1 MKNIYLILLS
11 LTILSCSDELE
22 MEEPSPTQYTLTV
35 NAGLGGTVSQGGAYD
50 EGTEVTI
57 TATADEGYEFIG
69 WSGSDSAEASL
80 TTTLNSNTTFEAI
93 FEFIEVDFTNLNAT
107 GDLSEQSPERA
118 KKTIYGKWNFGN
130 SSETNKSI
138 KKDNQPIKSIFNK
151 RDYRKKSKSKG
162 LSQKLTCSFNFIEFL
177 DDSYI
182 MAIESDGYS
191 EYLSGDFIINENSE
205 GKVSTVDL
213 KYNLGSES
221 ITIATLSDIIVVETD
236 SKLDATFEILLNIPA
251 DADFVSCNSLSGNFS
266 VEKEEPMEASETAIE
281 GSNHA
286 MLIKT
291 WEFNSLIDSDYP
303 DDNEIDFI
311 KEDYCINYEGVYD
324 EATDTYPLIE
334 NCSPPTSILLT
345 FSTYGTYTFMF
356 EGGSDGTTIE
366 EVDTWEWLDDSQTK
380 ISLGEDPEYEN
391 EDYTSPPLIIETLTD
406 DSLIMSIF
414 YEAYIDEQNPDYSQ
428 PAYTVTYNL
437 SSQ

>member
-1 MKNIYLILLS
+1 MKNIYLILIS
-11 LTILSCSDELE
+11 LTILSCSEELE
-22 MEEPSPTQYTLTV
+22 MEIQYTLTV
-35 NAGLGGTVSQGGAYD
+35 NAGLGGTVSEGGAYD

-69 WSGSDSAEASL
+69 WSERDSAEASI
-80 TTTLNSNTTFEAI
+80 TTTINSNITYDAI

-130 SSETNKSI
+130 SSETSKSI
-138 KKDNQPIKSIFNK
+138 EKDNQPIRSIFNK
-151 RDYRKKSKSKG
+151 RDYRKKYKSKG

-221 ITIATLSDIIVVETD
+221 IIIATLSNIIVVETD

-266 VEKEEPMEASETAIE
+266 VDKEEPMGASETAIE

-286 MLIKT
+286 MLINT
-291 WEFNSLIDSDYP
+291 WEFISIIDSDYP
-303 DDNEIDFI
+303 DENGIVLI
-311 KEDYCINYEGVYD
+311 KEEYCFDYGGVYD

-334 NCSPPTSILLT
+334 NCSPPTSISLT
-345 FSTYGTYTFMF
+345 FSTYGTYTVMY
-356 EGGSDGTTIE
+356 EGGSDGTIVE
-366 EVDTWEWLDDSQTK
+366 EVDTWQWIDDSQTK
-380 ISLGEDPEYEN
+380 LSIGDDSEYEY
-391 EDYTSPPLIIETLTD
+391 EEYTSPPIIIETLTD
-406 DSLIMSIF
+406 DSLIMSTF
-414 YEAYIDEQNPDYSQ
+414 YEAYIDTEYPEYSQ
-428 PAYTVTYNL
+428 PAYTVTYIL

>member
-22 MEEPSPTQYTLTV
+22 MEEPSPTQYTLAV
-35 NAGLGGTVSQGGAYD
+35 SAGPGGTVSEGGAYD

-266 VEKEEPMEASETAIE
+266 VDKEEPMEASETAIE

-291 WEFNSLIDSDYP
+291 WEFNSIIDSDYP
-303 DDNEIDFI
+303 DDNSIALI
-311 KEDYCINYEGVYD
+311 KEEYCINYDSYD
-324 EATDTYPLIE
+324 EATDTFSLIE
-334 NCSPPTSILLT
+334 NCSPPTSVLLT

-356 EGGSDGTTIE
+356 EGGSDGTT
-366 EVDTWEWLDDSQTK
+366 
-380 ISLGEDPEYEN
+380 
-391 EDYTSPPLIIETLTD
+391 
-406 DSLIMSIF
+406 
-414 YEAYIDEQNPDYSQ
+414 
-428 PAYTVTYNL
+428 
-437 SSQ
+437 

>member
-1 MKNIYLILLS
+1 MKNIYLILIS
-11 LTILSCSDELE
+11 LTILSCSEELE
-22 MEEPSPTQYTLTV
+22 MEIQYTLTV
-35 NAGLGGTVSQGGAYD
+35 NAGLGGTVSEGGAYD

-69 WSGSDSAEASL
+69 WSERDSAEASI
-80 TTTLNSNTTFEAI
+80 TTTINSNITYDAI

-130 SSETNKSI
+130 SSETSKSI
-138 KKDNQPIKSIFNK
+138 EKDNQPIRSIFNK
-151 RDYRKKSKSKG
+151 RDYRKKYKSKG

-221 ITIATLSDIIVVETD
+221 IIIATLSNIIVVETD

-266 VEKEEPMEASETAIE
+266 VDKEEPLEASKTAIE

-291 WEFNSLIDSDYP
+291 WEINSLIDSDYP
-303 DDNEIDFI
+303 EYNEIAII
-311 KEDYCINYEGVYD
+311 KEEYCFNYDGVYD

-334 NCSPPTSILLT
+334 NCSPPKSILLT

-366 EVDTWEWLDDSQTK
+366 EVDTWKWLDDSQTK
-380 ISLGEDPEYEN
+380 LSLGEDSEYEY
-391 EDYTSPPLIIETLTD
+391 EGYISPPMIIETLTD
-406 DSLIMSIF
+406 DSLILSITF
-414 YEAYIDEQNPDYSQ
+414 EAYIDEQYPEYNEPG
-428 PAYTVTYNL
+428 YTVTYNL

>member
-1 MKNIYLILLS
+1 MKNIYLILIS
-11 LTILSCSDELE
+11 LTILSCSEELE
-22 MEEPSPTQYTLTV
+22 MEIQYTLTV
-35 NAGLGGTVSQGGAYD
+35 NAGLGGTVSEGGAYD

-69 WSGSDSAEASL
+69 WSERDSAEASI
-80 TTTLNSNTTFEAI
+80 TTTINSNITYDAI

-130 SSETNKSI
+130 SSETSKSI
-138 KKDNQPIKSIFNK
+138 EKDNQPIRSIFNK
-151 RDYRKKSKSKG
+151 RDYRKKYKSKG

-221 ITIATLSDIIVVETD
+221 IIIATLSNIIVVETD

-266 VEKEEPMEASETAIE
+266 VDKEEPLEASKTAIE

-291 WEFNSLIDSDYP
+291 WEINSLIDSDYP
-303 DDNEIDFI
+303 EYNEIAII
-311 KEDYCINYEGVYD
+311 KEEYCFNYDGVYD

-334 NCSPPTSILLT
+334 NCSPPKSILLT

-366 EVDTWEWLDDSQTK
+366 EVDTWEWLDDTQTK
-380 ISLGEDPEYEN
+380 LSLGEDSEYE
-391 EDYTSPPLIIETLTD
+391 YSPPMIIETLTD
-406 DSLIMSIF
+406 DSLILSITF
-414 YEAYIDEQNPDYSQ
+414 EAYIDEQYPEYNEPG
-428 PAYTVTYNL
+428 YTVTYNL

>member
-1 MKNIYLILLS
+1 MKNIYLIIIS

-22 MEEPSPTQYTLTV
+22 MEAPSPTQYTLTV
-35 NAGLGGTVSQGGAYD
+35 SAGLGGTVSQGGAYD

-57 TATADEGYEFIG
+57 TATAADGYEFIG
-69 WSGSDSAEASL
+69 WSGSDSTEASL

-130 SSETNKSI
+130 SSETSKSI
-138 KKDNQPIKSIFNK
+138 EKDNHPIKSIFNK
-151 RDYRKKSKSKG
+151 RDNRKKYKSKG

-213 KYNLGSES
+213 KYNLGSEL

-266 VEKEEPMEASETAIE
+266 VDKEEPMGASETAIE

-286 MLIKT
+286 MLINT
-291 WEFNSLIDSDYP
+291 WEFISIIDSDYP
-303 DDNEIDFI
+303 DDNEVALI
-311 KEDYCINYEGVYD
+311 KEEYCFDYGGVYD

-334 NCSPPTSILLT
+334 NCSPPTSISLT
-345 FSTYGTYTFMF
+345 FSTYGTYTVMY
-356 EGGSDGTTIE
+356 EGGSDGTIV
-366 EVDTWEWLDDSQTK
+366 EVDTWQWIDDSQTK
-380 ISLGEDPEYEN
+380 LSIGDDSEYEY
-391 EDYTSPPLIIETLTD
+391 EEYTSPPIIIETLTD
-406 DSLIMSIF
+406 DSLIMSTF
-414 YEAYIDEQNPDYSQ
+414 YEAYIDTEYPEYSQ
-428 PAYTVTYNL
+428 PAYTVTYIL

>member
-1 MKNIYLILLS
+1 LKNIYLILIS
-11 LTILSCSDELE
+11 LTILSCSEELE
-22 MEEPSPTQYTLTV
+22 MEIQYTLTV
-35 NAGLGGTVSQGGAYD
+35 NAGLGGTVSEGGAYD

-69 WSGSDSAEASL
+69 WSERDSAEASI
-80 TTTLNSNTTFEAI
+80 TTTINSNITYDAI

-130 SSETNKSI
+130 SSETSKSI
-138 KKDNQPIKSIFNK
+138 EKDNQPIRSIFNK
-151 RDYRKKSKSKG
+151 RDYRKKYKSKG

-221 ITIATLSDIIVVETD
+221 IIIATLSNIIVVETD

-266 VEKEEPMEASETAIE
+266 VDKEEPLEASKTAIE

-291 WEFNSLIDSDYP
+291 WEINSLIDSDYP
-303 DDNEIDFI
+303 EYNEIAII
-311 KEDYCINYEGVYD
+311 KEEYCFNYDGVYD

-334 NCSPPTSILLT
+334 NCSPPKSILLT

-366 EVDTWEWLDDSQTK
+366 EVDTWKWLDDSQTK
-380 ISLGEDPEYEN
+380 LSLGEDSEYEY
-391 EDYTSPPLIIETLTD
+391 EGYISPPMIIETLTD
-406 DSLIMSIF
+406 DSLILSITF
-414 YEAYIDEQNPDYSQ
+414 EAYIDEQYPEYNEPG
-428 PAYTVTYNL
+428 YTVTYNL

>member
-1 MKNIYLILLS
+1 MKNIYLILIS
-11 LTILSCSDELE
+11 LTILSCSEELE
-22 MEEPSPTQYTLTV
+22 MEIQYTLTV
-35 NAGLGGTVSQGGAYD
+35 NAGLGGTVSEGGAYD

-69 WSGSDSAEASL
+69 WSERDSAEASI
-80 TTTLNSNTTFEAI
+80 TTTINSNITYDAI

-130 SSETNKSI
+130 SSETSKSI
-138 KKDNQPIKSIFNK
+138 EKDNQPIRSIFNK
-151 RDYRKKSKSKG
+151 RDYRKKYKSKG

-177 DDSYI
+177 EDSYI

-221 ITIATLSDIIVVETD
+221 IIIATLSNIIVVETD

-266 VEKEEPMEASETAIE
+266 VDKEEPLEASKTAIE

-291 WEFNSLIDSDYP
+291 WEINSLIDSDYP
-303 DDNEIDFI
+303 EYNEIAII
-311 KEDYCINYEGVYD
+311 KEEYCFNYDGVYD

-334 NCSPPTSILLT
+334 NCSPPKSILLT

-366 EVDTWEWLDDSQTK
+366 EVDTWKWLDDSQTK
-380 ISLGEDPEYEN
+380 LSLGEDSEYEY
-391 EDYTSPPLIIETLTD
+391 EGYISPPMIIETLTD
-406 DSLIMSIF
+406 DSLILSITF
-414 YEAYIDEQNPDYSQ
+414 EAYIDEQYPEYNEPG
-428 PAYTVTYNL
+428 YTVTYNL

>member
-1 MKNIYLILLS
+1 MKNIYLIIIS

-22 MEEPSPTQYTLTV
+22 MEAPSPTQYTLTV
-35 NAGLGGTVSQGGAYD
+35 SAGLGGTVSQGGAYD

-57 TATADEGYEFIG
+57 TATADDGYEFIG

-118 KKTIYGKWNFGN
+118 KKTIYGKWDFGN
-130 SSETNKSI
+130 SSETSKSI
-138 KKDNQPIKSIFNK
+138 EKDNHPIKSIFNK
-151 RDYRKKSKSKG
+151 RDNRKKYKSKG
-162 LSQKLTCSFNFIEFL
+162 LSQKLTCSFDFIEFL

-182 MAIESDGYS
+182 MAIESDGYK
-191 EYLSGDFIINENSE
+191 EYLSGDFIVNENSE

-213 KYNLGSES
+213 KYNLGSEL
-221 ITIATLSDIIVVETD
+221 ITIATLTDIIVVETD

-266 VEKEEPMEASETAIE
+266 VDKEEPLEASKTAIE

-291 WEFNSLIDSDYP
+291 WEFNSIIDSDYP
-303 DDNEIDFI
+303 EYNEIAII
-311 KEDYCINYEGVYD
+311 KEEYCFNYDGVYD

-334 NCSPPTSILLT
+334 NCIPPTSVTLT
-345 FSTYGTYTFMF
+345 FSTYGTYSFTVK
-356 EGGSDGTTIE
+356 GGTEPTYTE
-366 EVDTWEWLDDSQTK
+366 FDTWQWSDDSQTEF
-380 ISLGEDPEYEN
+380 IFGIDEEFEDEDP
-391 EDYTSPPLIIETLTD
+391 IKIETLTD
-406 DSLIMSIF
+406 GSLIMTQST
-414 YEAYIDEQNPDYSQ
+414 EAYTDPEYPEYSE
-428 PAYTVTYNL
+428 PAYTYTYIL
-437 SSQ
+437 SYQ

>member
-22 MEEPSPTQYTLTV
+22 MEEPSPTQYTLAV
-35 NAGLGGTVSQGGAYD
+35 SAGPGGTVSEGGAYD

-251 DADFVSCNSLSGNFS
+251 DADFVSCNSLSGNFT
-266 VEKEEPMEASETAIE
+266 VAKEEPMEASETAIE

-311 KEDYCINYEGVYD
+311 KEDYCINYDSYD
-324 EATDTYPLIE
+324 EATDTFSLIE
-334 NCSPPTSILLT
+334 NCSPPTSVLLT

-380 ISLGEDPEYEN
+380 ISIGEDSEYDY

-406 DSLIMSIF
+406 DSLIMSIS
-414 YEAYIDEQNPDYSQ
+414 YDSE
-428 PAYTVTYNL
+428 PAYTVTYIL

>member
-1 MKNIYLILLS
+1 MKNIYLIIIS

-35 NAGLGGTVSQGGAYD
+35 SAGLGGTVSQGGAYD

-57 TATADEGYEFIG
+57 TATADDGYEFIG
-69 WSGSDSAEASL
+69 WSGNDSAEASL
-80 TTTLNSNTTFEAI
+80 TTIINSDITYGAI

-107 GDLSEQSPERA
+107 GNLSEQSPEKA

-130 SSETNKSI
+130 SSETSKSI
-138 KKDNQPIKSIFNK
+138 EKDNHPIKSIFNK
-151 RDYRKKSKSKG
+151 RDYRKKYKSKG

-213 KYNLGSES
+213 KYNLGSEL
-221 ITIATLSDIIVVETD
+221 IIIATLSDIIVVETD

-266 VEKEEPMEASETAIE
+266 VDKEEPMGASETAIE
-281 GSNHA
+281 GSNHS

-291 WEFNSLIDSDYP
+291 WEFNSIVDSDYP
-303 DDNEIDFI
+303 DDNEIALI
-311 KEDYCINYEGVYD
+311 KEEYCINYDGVYD

-334 NCSPPTSILLT
+334 NCSPPTSISLT

-356 EGGSDGTTIE
+356 SGGSDGTIVE
-366 EVDTWEWLDDSQTK
+366 EVDTWEWINDSQTK
-380 ISLGEDPEYEN
+380 LSIGDDSEYEF

-414 YEAYIDEQNPDYSQ
+414 YEAYIDEQNPDYSL